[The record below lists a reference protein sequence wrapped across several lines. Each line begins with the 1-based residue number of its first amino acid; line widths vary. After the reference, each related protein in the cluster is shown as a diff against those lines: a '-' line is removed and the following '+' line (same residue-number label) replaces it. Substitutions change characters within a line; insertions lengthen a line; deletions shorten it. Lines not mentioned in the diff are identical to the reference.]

1 MNRFFL
7 QVYGCQMNQYE
18 AGVVR
23 AVLAQAG
30 FEETEL
36 EQDADVLLM
45 LTCAVR
51 SHAEQRALGRLGA
64 FRRLAGRG
72 QGKTAN
78 GEWRMANGERRTA
91 NFPRKVVGVLGC
103 MSQNLKQAL
112 ADGRTADIVV
122 GPDQY
127 RRLPELIEKARS
139 DCATVVALEQNDECY
154 SDILPVAHGAPCG
167 SVTVMRGCD
176 NFCTYCIVPYVRGR
190 ERSKETVQVLDEIR
204 ELVRKGVRDVTL
216 LGQNVFAYRT
226 EKDDFSS
233 LLEQV
238 SRVDGVE
245 RIRFLSPHPKDLTD
259 RVLLAIARTPKVCP
273 ALHLPVQSGSNR
285 ILEMMKRGY
294 TREEYL
300 ARVVRARELMPELGL
315 TTDVMVGFPS
325 ETEEDFQDTLELVR
339 TVRFDFAYMFRFSV
353 RPGTA
358 AAGFA
363 PKVSEADSSRRLTR
377 LIETQNRITRE
388 RNSGMVGRSFEALV
402 ESESARGRAMLARTA
417 SNKAIVVSGGAAI
430 GETVAC
436 RVTGIKGWTP
446 VAEVTGTMSNDELR
460 ITNDGLRTAR
470 CVRRSSHV
478 E

>member
-1 MNRFFL
+1 
-7 QVYGCQMNQYE
+7 
-18 AGVVR
+18 
-23 AVLAQAG
+23 
-30 FEETEL
+30 
-36 EQDADVLLM
+36 
-45 LTCAVR
+45 
-51 SHAEQRALGRLGA
+51 
-64 FRRLAGRG
+64 
-72 QGKTAN
+72 
-78 GEWRMANGERRTA
+78 
-91 NFPRKVVGVLGC
+91 
-103 MSQNLKQAL
+103 
-112 ADGRTADIVV
+112 
-122 GPDQY
+122 
-127 RRLPELIEKARS
+127 
-139 DCATVVALEQNDECY
+139 
-154 SDILPVAHGAPCG
+154 
-167 SVTVMRGCD
+167 
-176 NFCTYCIVPYVRGR
+176 
-190 ERSKETVQVLDEIR
+190 
-204 ELVRKGVRDVTL
+204 
-216 LGQNVFAYRT
+216 
-226 EKDDFSS
+226 
-233 LLEQV
+233 
-238 SRVDGVE
+238 
-245 RIRFLSPHPKDLTD
+245 
-259 RVLLAIARTPKVCP
+259 
-273 ALHLPVQSGSNR
+273 
-285 ILEMMKRGY
+285 
-294 TREEYL
+294 
-300 ARVVRARELMPELGL
+300 
-315 TTDVMVGFPS
+315 VMVGFPS